1 MAVIRGPKKRG
12 HVADDEKSDEQEET
26 AGNQEASTAGKQGLR
41 HRQLSVTFT
50 FTHPSICFRKP
61 ANGSFSDEAA
71 K

>member
-1 MAVIRGPKKRG
+1 MAVIRGPQKRG
-12 HVADDEKSDEQEET
+12 HVTENEEGDEQKET
-26 AGNQEASTAGKQGLR
+26 AGNQEASTTGKQGLR

-61 ANGSFSDEAA
+61 ENGSFSDEAA